1 MDGVLSSKVPVGYI
15 EVRAFAHA
23 TEDEEKVLAAIR
35 RVFPPEVAD
44 NITFRKKRLSGHY
57 GNPITLFEAK
67 IRDQNHIKAFLENLA
82 SKMSILDKENLN
94 NSIKQHLDKASLYIR
109 LDKQAAYL
117 NQIRLCT
124 ADPIH
129 FRIHFK
135 KSKPEEI
142 IDACRKLGILP

>member
-1 MDGVLSSKVPVGYI
+1 MSSKVPVGYI

-23 TEDEEKVLAAIR
+23 TEDEEKVLTAIR
-35 RVFPPEVAD
+35 RVFPPQVAES
-44 NITFRKKRLSGHY
+44 ITFRKKKLTGHY

-94 NSIKQHLDKASLYIR
+94 NFIKRHLDKASLYIR

>member
-1 MDGVLSSKVPVGYI
+1 MSAKAPVGYV

-23 TEDEEKVLAAIR
+23 TEDEEKVLNAIR
-35 RVFPPEVAD
+35 RVFPPQIAD
-44 NITFRKKRLSGHY
+44 NINFKKKGLTGHY

-67 IRDQNHIKAFLENLA
+67 IRDQSHVKAFLENLA

-94 NSIKQHLDKASLYIR
+94 NLIKQHLDKASLYIR

-135 KSKPEEI
+135 RSKPEEI
-142 IDACRKLGILP
+142 IDACKKLGILP

>member
-1 MDGVLSSKVPVGYI
+1 MSSKVPVAYI
-15 EVRAFAHA
+15 EIRAFAHA
-23 TEDEEKVLAAIR
+23 TEDEEKVLTAIR
-35 RVFPPEVAD
+35 NTLPQEIAGD
-44 NITFRKKRLSGHY
+44 ITIKKTNLKGHY

-67 IRDQNHIKAFLENLA
+67 IRDKKQVKAFLENLA
-82 SKMSILDKENLN
+82 SKLDSLDKEILN
-94 NSIKQHLDKASLYIR
+94 SEIKRHLNKASLYIR

-117 NQIRLCT
+117 NKIKLCT

-142 IDACRKLGILP
+142 IDACRRLGLLP